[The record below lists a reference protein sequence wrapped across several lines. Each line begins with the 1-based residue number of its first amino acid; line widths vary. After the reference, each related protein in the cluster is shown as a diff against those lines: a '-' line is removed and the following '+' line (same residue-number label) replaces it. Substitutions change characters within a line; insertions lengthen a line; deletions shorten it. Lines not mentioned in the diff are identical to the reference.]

1 MTTQQYALTD
11 EDRVVLRERHI
22 TPEIIAAYIQQ
33 FQQGFPAIR
42 LDRPCTVGDGITIVP
57 AETARFAQLHAEA
70 AAAGRMTKFVPASG
84 AASRMFQLLLSFSRH
99 PEVLTKHTIAGRAAD
114 GEPAYQTF
122 QHFLDHLDQF
132 AFSKELQTILH
143 RDSHTLE
150 GLLTHGDYDTLLT
163 YVLSPTGLNY
173 ANLPKGLVP
182 FHTYEDHTRT
192 AFEEHLVEAM
202 AYAQGA
208 SSIARLHFTVSTP
221 HQHAIQTYLDSVCR
235 RYAQRSAQFAISYSV
250 QKPSTDTIAVDSDN
264 IPFRDRN
271 GALVFRPSGHGALL
285 ENLAD
290 LQADIVFIKTI
301 DNVLPDRLKP
311 DTYRYKKFLCGY
323 LLHLQQQA
331 FSHMERLKAS
341 LPSESDGAHIAIDAA
356 RSFAQDQLSL
366 VLPQD
371 FESNSLPDQCAA
383 LMTLLNRPLRVC
395 GMVKHTGEPG
405 GGPFW
410 VRQANG
416 TTSLQIVESSQVD
429 MTNAEQRAI
438 WQAATHF
445 NPVDLV
451 CGVRDYRGRPFDLQR
466 FTDPTTGF
474 ISEKS
479 KDGRPLR
486 ALELPGLWNGAMAG
500 WNTAFVDVPGRT
512 FHPVKTVMDL
522 LRPEHQPVPAP
533 PLTTCL
539 D

>member
-1 MTTQQYALTD
+1 MATRQYALTD
-11 EDRVVLRERHI
+11 EDRVALRERHI
-22 TPEIIAAYIQQ
+22 TPETIAAYIQQ
-33 FQQGFPAIR
+33 FQQGFPPIQLERA
-42 LDRPCTVGDGITIVP
+42 CTLGDGIIRIP
-57 AETARFAQLHAEA
+57 AETARLTQLYAEA

-84 AASRMFQLLLSFSRH
+84 AASRMFQLLLSFSQQ
-99 PEVLTKHTIAGRAAD
+99 PELLSNQALARRAAEGD
-114 GEPAYQTF
+114 ADCQTF
-122 QHFLDHLDQF
+122 QRFLSHLDQF
-132 AFSKELQTILH
+132 AFSRDLQTVLH
-143 RDSHTLE
+143 RDGHTLE
-150 GLLTHGDYDTLLT
+150 GVLSQEQYYTLLT
-163 YVLSPTGLNY
+163 YLLTPTGLNY

-182 FHTYEDHTRT
+182 FHAYGDHTRT
-192 AFEEHLVEAM
+192 AFEEHLVEAL
-202 AYAQGA
+202 AYTQDA
-208 SSIARLHFTVSTP
+208 SSTARLHFTVPAP
-221 HQHAIQTYLDSVCR
+221 HQQSIHAYLDAVCR
-235 RYAQRSAQFAISYSV
+235 RHAQRGSQSEISYSI

-264 IPFRDRN
+264 IPFRDSS
-271 GALVFRPSGHGALL
+271 GALVFRPGGHGALL

-290 LQADIVFIKTI
+290 LQGDIIFVKNI

-311 DTYRYKKFLCGY
+311 DTYRYKKLLSGY
-323 LLHLQQQA
+323 LLHLQQQT
-331 FSHMERLKAS
+331 FSHLTRLEACGQHE
-341 LPSESDGAHIAIDAA
+341 SESTQATDAA
-356 RSFAQDQLSL
+356 RVFAQDRLSL
-366 VLPQD
+366 LLPQD
-371 FESNSLPDQCAA
+371 FESRPLSEQR
-383 LMTLLNRPLRVC
+383 TLLIGCLNRPLRVC
-395 GMVKHTGEPG
+395 GVVKNTGEPG

-429 MTNAEQRAI
+429 MTHTEQRAI

-466 FTDPTTGF
+466 FTDPATGF

-479 KDGRPLR
+479 KDGRSLR
-486 ALELPGLWNGAMAG
+486 ALELPGLWNGAMAH
-500 WNTAFVDVPGRT
+500 WNTAFVEVPGST